1 MGRQD
6 IDVVVVGA
14 GVIGLTA
21 GVVLAEAGAR
31 VRILTAE
38 EPPAT
43 TSAVAGALT
52 GILLPGPLPE
62 LERWGKIT
70 TDEFTALAADPST
83 GVRLTSGLA
92 LSRMEGEFP
101 SSCTALPG
109 FTTLRPEEL
118 AEGFHVGFRA
128 TVPLVEMP
136 RYLGYL
142 TDRYRASGGELTVHR
157 LRSLTEAA
165 EQARTVVNCAG
176 AGARDLVS
184 DNSVRP
190 GWGQHVVVENPGVTE
205 FFFEHTMAAEW
216 ASFMPHGEHVVLGGV
231 AVPDQWDRATDPD
244 VATGILRRCAAVEP
258 LLAGARVLE
267 HRVGLRPDRPAVRL
281 EAEPLGDGRRVHC
294 YGHGGMGVSL
304 SWGCARE
311 VAALVA
317 GS

>member
-38 EPPAT
+38 EPSAT

-52 GILLPGPLPE
+52 GIVPPGSLPA
-62 LERWGKIT
+62 LERWGTIT
-70 TDEFTALAADPST
+70 TDEFTMLAADPST
-83 GVRLTSGLA
+83 GVRLASGLA
-92 LSRMEGEFP
+92 LARVEGEFP
-101 SSCTALPG
+101 SSSTTLPG
-109 FTTLRPEEL
+109 FAMLQPEEL
-118 AEGFHVGFRA
+118 AEGFQVGFRA

-136 RYLGYL
+136 RYLRYL
-142 TDRYRASGGELTVHR
+142 TDRYCAAGGELTVRR
-157 LRSLTEAA
+157 LRTLTEAA
-165 EQARTVVNCAG
+165 EQARTVVNCTG
-176 AGARDLVS
+176 TGARDLVL
-184 DNSVRP
+184 DDSVRP

-205 FFFEHTMAAEW
+205 FFVEHTTAAKW
-216 ASFMPHGEHVVLGGV
+216 ASFMPHGDHVVLGGV
-231 AVPDQWDRATDPD
+231 AVLDQWDRATDLN
-244 VATGILRRCAAVEP
+244 VAAGILRRCTAVEP

-267 HRVGLRPDRPAVRL
+267 HRVGLRPDRPVVRL
-281 EAEPLGDGRRVHC
+281 EAELLGDGRRVHC

-304 SWGCARE
+304 SWGCARD

-317 GS
+317 SS

>member
-1 MGRQD
+1 M
-6 IDVVVVGA
+6 VVVV

-52 GILLPGPLPE
+52 GIVLPGPLPE

-118 AEGFHVGFRA
+118 AE
-128 TVPLVEMP
+128 
-136 RYLGYL
+136 
-142 TDRYRASGGELTVHR
+142 
-157 LRSLTEAA
+157 
-165 EQARTVVNCAG
+165 
-176 AGARDLVS
+176 
-184 DNSVRP
+184 
-190 GWGQHVVVENPGVTE
+190 
-205 FFFEHTMAAEW
+205 
-216 ASFMPHGEHVVLGGV
+216 
-231 AVPDQWDRATDPD
+231 
-244 VATGILRRCAAVEP
+244 
-258 LLAGARVLE
+258 
-267 HRVGLRPDRPAVRL
+267 
-281 EAEPLGDGRRVHC
+281 
-294 YGHGGMGVSL
+294 
-304 SWGCARE
+304 
-311 VAALVA
+311 
-317 GS
+317 